1 MINFLKWSAWEM
13 IPPKA
18 YETFHLSFLIGG
30 ILTCILLGFLCRN
43 LSQKKL
49 DIILFIVGLILVISE
64 VYKQLFYTYIIGDGQ
79 YQWWIFPFQLCSV
92 PMYLCLVIP
101 FIKEGKIK
109 KSFYLFLSTYNLL
122 GGFVSMF
129 EPSGLS
135 HSYWTLTLHAYI
147 WHLLLVFIGFLI
159 IFNKKGLS

>member
-1 MINFLKWSAWEM
+1 MDKNIEVDFTEFMNSLDAIGRQFIISQNIQPEKLE
-13 IPPKA
+13 
-18 YETFHLSFLIGG
+18 ETCCDCG
-30 ILTCILLGFLCRN
+30 
-43 LSQKKL
+43 KK
-49 DIILFIVGLILVISE
+49 
-64 VYKQLFYTYIIGDGQ
+64 FYTYIIGDGQ

-92 PMYLCLVIP
+92 PMYLCLIIP

-122 GGFVSMF
+122 GGFVAMF

-159 IFNKKGLS
+159 IFNKKGLT